1 MRHGRSKA
9 ARKTLAFFSRTAGIN
24 APYHILLDGTFMV
37 AVVKYNFPLR
47 ERLDKI
53 LQHAAFTLYTTK
65 SVLEELEALKA
76 GGEQE
81 KQKQQLLGETLQFA
95 RQECELVEGVPDLD
109 KETKDWLNTRF
120 EGFEEMLSPPGMD
133 FLKLS
138 LPSKDASKATNYFVA
153 CHDESLLDILRN
165 AGIVPCVRLARGS
178 VLLLENPSKS
188 GQRQATHEERKKWAA
203 SGSVREEEKRLVE
216 VVRAEKRNQRDNNTP
231 QQQQSSSSSS
241 SSSHMMQHKTRQKRK
256 AKEPNPLS
264 CKKKKPTNDDSSNKK
279 RRRRRKTSNAEGTAQ
294 D

>member
-24 APYHILLDGTFMV
+24 APYHVLLDGTFLV
-37 AVVKYNFPLR
+37 AVVKYKFPLR

-53 LQHAAFTLYTTK
+53 LQHAAFTMYTTK
-65 SVLEELEALKA
+65 SVLEELEALKEGA
-76 GGEQE
+76 NSE
-81 KQKQQLLGETLQFA
+81 KKQVLEETLLFA
-95 RQECELVEGVPDLD
+95 RHECEFIEGAPELD
-109 KETKDWLNTRF
+109 KETKSWLNSRF
-120 EGFEEMLSPPGMD
+120 EGFEEALSPPGMD
-133 FLKLS
+133 ILKLA
-138 LPSKDASKATNYFVA
+138 LPSKDASRATKYFVA
-153 CHDESLLDILRN
+153 CHDESLLDMLRN

-216 VVRAEKRNQRDNNTP
+216 VVRAEKRKQQHNNT
-231 QQQQSSSSSS
+231 QQQSSSS
-241 SSSHMMQHKTRQKRK
+241 HMQQKTRQKRK

-264 CKKKKPTNDDSSNKK
+264 CKKSKPTSDDSTKK
-279 RRRRRKTSNAEGTAQ
+279 RRRRRKAGTAEGNSEE
-294 D
+294 

>member
-24 APYHILLDGTFMV
+24 APYHVLLDGTFLV
-37 AVVKYNFPLR
+37 AVVKYKFPLR
-47 ERLDKI
+47 ERLDKV

-65 SVLEELEALKA
+65 SVLEELEALKEGA
-76 GGEQE
+76 KSE
-81 KQKQQLLGETLQFA
+81 KKQVLEETLLFA
-95 RQECELVEGVPDLD
+95 RHECELIEGAPELD
-109 KETKDWLNTRF
+109 KETKRWLNSRF
-120 EGFEEMLSPPGMD
+120 EGFEETLSPPGMD
-133 FLKLS
+133 ILKLA
-138 LPSKDASKATNYFVA
+138 LPSKDVSRATKYFVA
-153 CHDESLLDILRN
+153 CHDESLLDMLRN

-216 VVRAEKRNQRDNNTP
+216 VVRAEKRQNNP
-231 QQQQSSSSSS
+231 QQSSSSQQ
-241 SSSHMMQHKTRQKRK
+241 MQQKARQKRK

-264 CKKKKPTNDDSSNKK
+264 CKKSKPTNDDSNKK
-279 RRRRRKTSNAEGTAQ
+279 RRRRRKAGSAEGNSQ
-294 D
+294 E